1 MDMATRRV
9 SIIPRLALVGAI
21 CLAGGSAMAGDPREG
36 ADLAKRWCTSCH
48 ATGNSAAARD
58 IGPSFVTIA
67 NDPDRTDDRL
77 RAWLVDP
84 HPPMPN
90 PGLTR
95 LEIENVIAYLAS
107 MRTK

>member
-1 MDMATRRV
+1 MLIGRLS
-9 SIIPRLALVGAI
+9 SIVILIFTAAVIFTGD
-21 CLAGGSAMAGDPREG
+21 SAMAGDPMAG

-58 IGPSFVTIA
+58 IGPSFVEIA
-67 NDPDRTDDRL
+67 NNPNRTDGRL
-77 RAWLVDP
+77 RSWLVNP

-95 LEIENVIAYLAS
+95 IEIEDVIAYLAS
-107 MRTK
+107 LRTK

>member
-1 MDMATRRV
+1 MLNRRDAKIAGV
-9 SIIPRLALVGAI
+9 ALAGAI
-21 CLAGGSAMAGDPREG
+21 CLAAGAAMAGDPMAG

-48 ATGNSAAARD
+48 ATGNSVAARD

-95 LEIENVIAYLAS
+95 LEIENVIAYLATL
-107 MRTK
+107 RTR